1 MKKRTK
7 IILIIIAVVIAYLFI
22 EPQISGYI
30 WRMDFES
37 KNKDYMENA
46 PSITMI
52 GVIRSWTPI
61 DGPSFS
67 IFPEEQIDVDMT
79 YDGIYLYGE
88 KLSSS
93 LNSQKVKVSGKLIE
107 NYTAYR
113 LETSGFIF
121 GGDPNTAVIF
131 VSDIEIIDEEPGLQ
145 IVCDFLYNEWD
156 KTVKQSLADESNKEL
171 VRKISNLYYKSEQ
184 MVCDTGQMSPNIP

>member
-1 MKKRTK
+1 M
-7 IILIIIAVVIAYLFI
+7 AVVISYLFI
-22 EPQISGYI
+22 EPQISGHFS
-30 WRMDFES
+30 RMEFES
-37 KNKDYMENA
+37 KNNDYMENI
-46 PSITMI
+46 PFITMV
-52 GVIRSWTPI
+52 GVVQHWKPI
-61 DGPSFS
+61 DGPSYS
-67 IFPEEQIDVDMT
+67 IFPEEQIDVDMS
-79 YDGIYLYGE
+79 YSGIYLFGE

-156 KTVKQSLADESNKEL
+156 KTVKQSVYDESNKEL
-171 VRKISNLYYKSEQ
+171 TRKTKNFYYKSEQ
-184 MVCDTGQMSPNIP
+184 MGCDTNQMSPNTP